1 MLSLPER
8 LSGVSGLY
16 TEVFALFFFLGGGLI
31 DDFFVLD
38 NLFNWGCGRNT
49 RLHSKHSA
57 SCLNW
62 LEYTTNK
69 RQTRQPF
76 CILNRKF

>member
-1 MLSLPER
+1 MVSLPER

-38 NLFNWGCGRNT
+38 NLFN
-49 RLHSKHSA
+49 
-57 SCLNW
+57 
-62 LEYTTNK
+62 
-69 RQTRQPF
+69 
-76 CILNRKF
+76 